1 MFGLLARN
9 WNWWPLI
16 AQLELEHQNVLMRA
30 VLLVKGLSW
39 NEMYGLELFMHF
51 RSVLDDDVTNCTKKI
66 IQFVLHIVHS
76 MIPFFGE
83 LIPQI
88 LLSLF
93 LICQETYLVSWYAS

>member
-1 MFGLLARN
+1 M
-9 WNWWPLI
+9 
-16 AQLELEHQNVLMRA
+16 LMCV
-30 VLLVKGLSW
+30 VLLVKRLSW

-51 RSVLDDDVTNCTKKI
+51 RSVVFTSLIDGSSVLDDDVTNCTKKI
-66 IQFVLHIVHS
+66 IQFVLHIFHS

-93 LICQETYLVSWYAS
+93 LICQEMYLVSWYLK